1 MIDATQ
7 PRTARGATL
16 TAATLAAAALFALLA
31 FAPIASAAPD
41 PVASGSTTVTLK
53 QGFVKSLKNQGVTI
67 QKISPAK
74 LKGAK
79 ATFTVTGGTLDPLT
93 GLGTVNLG
101 GGLKFK
107 AGPKSAP
114 VKGLVVD
121 TSKKSLTAKVA
132 GKKMK
137 LATIAGY
144 TYVRNGF
151 GVNLTMKKLKLTGS
165 AASQLNK
172 KLGYKTKP
180 KPFVG
185 NRLMGSGTAETQ
197 PSTVVVL
204 PGGNVGF
211 AVNPITLARLEKV
224 GVKITLIPPSGEPV
238 KGLFSFPIGGGTI
251 SPAGTAGVV
260 QSAGGLVLTQKIQTG
275 ATTFLETTITLGG
288 FYVDLSAKTTTVEVS
303 AVSNA
308 SPELNL
314 GSLGRSSIADLAVSG
329 VSADPAARTVTVP
342 SAAAT
347 LQPISAKVLNAFVE
361 VYEGFEKQG
370 GPPVGPEK
378 INSGDPL
385 GTFSFTAQTQ

>member
-1 MIDATQ
+1 MTDATQ

-16 TAATLAAAALFALLA
+16 TAAMMAAALFALLA

-67 QKISPAK
+67 QKIAPAK
-74 LKGAK
+74 LKGTK

-93 GLGTVNLG
+93 GLGTINLG

-107 AGPKSAP
+107 AGKKSAP
-114 VKGLVVD
+114 VKGLVAD
-121 TSKKSLTAKVA
+121 TTTKSLTAKVA

-137 LATIAGY
+137 LATIAGLSFA
-144 TYVRNGF
+144 RNGF
-151 GVNLTMKKLKLTGS
+151 GVNLSMKKLKLTGS

-172 KLGYKTKP
+172 KLGYKAKP
-180 KPFVG
+180 KPFAG
-185 NRLMGSGTAETQ
+185 GRLMGSGTAETQ

-204 PGGNVGF
+204 PGNNVAF
-211 AVNPITLARLEKV
+211 AVNPITLGKLEKV
-224 GVKITLIPPSGEPV
+224 GVKITLIPPTAEPS

-260 QSAGGLVLTQKIQTG
+260 QSAGGLVLTQKIPTG
-275 ATTFLETTITLGG
+275 PTTSLDTTITLSG

-308 SPELNL
+308 SQELNL

-329 VSADPAARTVTVP
+329 VSSDPAAHTVTVP

-361 VYEGFEKQG
+361 VYEGFEKAG
-370 GPPVGPEK
+370 GPKVGPEK

-385 GTFSFTAQTQ
+385 GTFSFIALTQ